1 MPTLS
6 SLVSD
11 ISSII
16 ADPVYT
22 DAVIVSRINDAVTT
36 IAGGI
41 RMPDGSISPT
51 LPDLYASGTVA
62 TSTTLAYVSLPT
74 NYQRYVFGIYDSAW
88 NIINPAQGG
97 GYYSFKLFLQQSA
110 NQALAETGSIYRVCI
125 KGNKLYYQG
134 IPTASTDIGLHYY
147 KKPTVMILD
156 EDTPDGIPDHLAS
169 DLIKHLV
176 IKDIMGEQL
185 ESGVSEPSRGFE
197 YHTRRFYERMTDL
210 VDFIG
215 VDAVPEYYGSDD
227 GGMESM

>member
-88 NIINPAQGG
+88 NIINPVQGG
-97 GYYSFKLFLQQSA
+97 GYYSFNLFLQQSA
-110 NQALAETGSIYRVCI
+110 NQALAEAGSVYRVCV
-125 KGNKLYYQG
+125 KGTKLYYQG

-147 KKPTVMILD
+147 RKPTVMALD
-156 EDTPDGIPDHLAS
+156 GDEPDGIPEQFQTR
-169 DLIKHLV
+169 LIKAYV
-176 IKDIMGEQL
+176 CKTIYGEML
-185 ESGVSEPSRGFE
+185 EAGVGEPANGMQ
-197 YHTRRFYERMTDL
+197 YHEKQFYMAMTDL
-210 VDFIG
+210 CDFIG
-215 VDAVPEYYGSDD
+215 IDAVPEYYGSDD
-227 GGMESM
+227 GGMGSM